1 MRACG
6 ETTEQVRRGG
16 LKGVTAVWRSIQD
29 TFALTDQG
37 MKDFMRGAGFCALAN
52 LMLMLPI
59 VVLYFTARGFIRY
72 LDDPSVGLPDMALF
86 AVAIVAALVV
96 MFVTQMWEYRATY
109 TAVYQESARKRI
121 AIAER
126 LRLLPLSFFGK
137 RDLADL
143 TSVIMKDCSDQERLF
158 SHTMP
163 QIFGMGA
170 STLVFAAMMFAFDWR
185 LAASAL
191 WPIPVA
197 LTALLLTARIQKSH
211 TAKKNAASLSF
222 ADGLQEYLECHRE
235 IRSLNKVGVFQGELD
250 CRIDRFEREKID
262 AELAMGVAV
271 CSAQGFLRLGIASVI
286 VVGTMLL
293 VTGQVDF
300 LVFFVYLLAV
310 TRVYDPINVVLQA
323 VAELMDMSLSL
334 ERMRAIENEPVQTGS
349 TSFEPQGYDVV
360 FEDVGFAYAD
370 GEDVLGSVSFKAREG
385 QVTALVGASGSGK
398 STAVKLASRFWDVSS
413 GTVFVGGVDVSTVDP
428 ETLLSAFSE
437 VFQDVVLFD
446 DTVRENIRLGRKDA
460 TNEEVLA
467 AARAARCDEFVERLP
482 NGYDTMIGEN
492 GSRLSGGE
500 RQRISIARALLKDA
514 PIVLLDE
521 ATASLDVE
529 NETYVQAALS
539 ELLQGKTVLV
549 IAHRMRTV
557 DNADKI
563 VVLEG
568 GCVVEQGSPAELREK
583 PDGRYRR
590 MLELQRESEVWAL

>member
-1 MRACG
+1 MA
-6 ETTEQVRRGG
+6 
-16 LKGVTAVWRSIQD
+16 AVWRRIQD
-29 TFALTDQG
+29 AFALTDQG

-59 VVLYFTARGFIRY
+59 VVLYFVASDFVRY
-72 LDDPSVGLPDMALF
+72 LGEPAVGLPGMAPY
-86 AVAIVAALVV
+86 VVGIVAALAV

-109 TAVYQESARKRI
+109 TVVYKESARKRI

-197 LTALLLTARIQKSH
+197 LVALLLTARVQKSH

-222 ADGLQEYLECHRE
+222 VDGLQEYLECHRE
-235 IRSLNKVGVFQGELD
+235 IRSLNKVGAFQSDLGR
-250 CRIDRFEREKID
+250 RIDRFEREKIG

-293 VTGQVDF
+293 VTGRVDF

-310 TRVYDPINVVLQA
+310 TRVYDPINVILQA

-334 ERMRAIENEPVQTGS
+334 KRMRAIENEPIQTGS
-349 TSFEPQGYDVV
+349 TSFEPQGYDVA
-360 FEDVGFAYAD
+360 FDDVGFAYAD
-370 GEDVLGSVSFKAREG
+370 GEDVLDGVSFTAREG

-413 GTVFVGGVDVSTVDP
+413 GAVFVGGVDVSTVDP
-428 ETLLSAFSE
+428 ETLLSSFSE

-446 DTVRENIRLGRKDA
+446 DTVRENIRLGKKNA
-460 TNEEVLA
+460 TDEEVLA
-467 AARAARCDEFVERLP
+467 AAKAARCDEFVERLP
-482 NGYDTMIGEN
+482 NGYDTLIGEN
-492 GSRLSGGE
+492 GGRLSGGE
-500 RQRISIARALLKDA
+500 RQRISIARALLKNA

-529 NETYVQAALS
+529 NETQVQAALS

-568 GCVVEQGSPAELREK
+568 GRVVEQGSPAELREK
-583 PDGRYRR
+583 PEGRYRR
-590 MLELQRESEVWAL
+590 MLELQRESAAWAL

>member
-1 MRACG
+1 MA
-6 ETTEQVRRGG
+6 
-16 LKGVTAVWRSIQD
+16 AVWRRIQD
-29 TFALTDQG
+29 AFALTDQG

-59 VVLYFTARGFIRY
+59 VVLYFVASDFVRY
-72 LDDPSVGLPDMALF
+72 LGEPAVGLPGMASY
-86 AVAIVAALVV
+86 VVGIVAALAV

-109 TAVYQESARKRI
+109 TVVYKESARKRI

-197 LTALLLTARIQKSH
+197 LVALLLTARVQKSH
-211 TAKKNAASLSF
+211 TAKRNAASLSF
-222 ADGLQEYLECHRE
+222 VDGLQEYLECHRE
-235 IRSLNKVGVFQGELD
+235 IRSLNKVGAFQSDLGR
-250 CRIDRFEREKID
+250 RIDRFEREKIG

-293 VTGQVDF
+293 VAGRVDF

-310 TRVYDPINVVLQA
+310 TRVYDPINVILQA
-323 VAELMDMSLSL
+323 IAELMDMSLSL
-334 ERMRAIENEPVQTGS
+334 GRMRAIENEPIQTGH
-349 TSFEPQGYDVV
+349 TSFEPQGYDVA
-360 FEDVGFAYAD
+360 FDDVGFAYAD
-370 GEDVLGSVSFKAREG
+370 GEDVLDGVSFTAREG

-413 GTVFVGGVDVSTVDP
+413 GAVFVGGVDVSTVDP
-428 ETLLSAFSE
+428 ETLLSSFSE

-446 DTVRENIRLGRKDA
+446 DTVRENIRLGKKNA
-460 TNEEVLA
+460 TDEEVLA
-467 AARAARCDEFVERLP
+467 AAKAARCDEFVERLP

-529 NETYVQAALS
+529 NETQVQAALS

-557 DNADKI
+557 DNANKI

-568 GCVVEQGSPAELREK
+568 GRVVEQGSPAELREK
-583 PDGRYRR
+583 PEGRYRR
-590 MLELQRESEVWAL
+590 MLELQRESAAWAL

>member
-1 MRACG
+1 MW
-6 ETTEQVRRGG
+6 RR
-16 LKGVTAVWRSIQD
+16 IQD
-29 TFALTDQG
+29 AFALTDQG

-59 VVLYFTARGFIRY
+59 VVLYFVASDFIGC
-72 LDDPSVGLPDMALF
+72 LGDPAVCLPSMAPYVVG
-86 AVAIVAALVV
+86 IVAALAV

-109 TAVYQESARKRI
+109 TVVYQESARKRI

-170 STLVFAAMMFAFDWR
+170 STLVFAVMMFAFDWR

-197 LTALLLTARIQKSH
+197 LVALLLTARVQKSH

-222 ADGLQEYLECHRE
+222 VDGLQEYLECHRE
-235 IRSLNKVGVFQGELD
+235 IRSLNKVGAFQSDLGR
-250 CRIDRFEREKID
+250 RIDRFEREKIG

-293 VTGQVDF
+293 VAGRVDF

-310 TRVYDPINVVLQA
+310 TRVYDPINVILQA
-323 VAELMDMSLSL
+323 IAELMDMSLSL
-334 ERMRAIENEPVQTGS
+334 GRMRAIENEPIQTGS
-349 TSFEPQGYDVV
+349 TSFEPQGYDVA
-360 FEDVGFAYAD
+360 FDDVGFAYAD
-370 GEDVLGSVSFKAREG
+370 GEDVLDGVSFTAREG

-413 GTVFVGGVDVSTVDP
+413 GAVFVGGVDVSTVDP
-428 ETLLSAFSE
+428 ETLLSSFSE

-446 DTVRENIRLGRKDA
+446 DTVRENIRLGKKNA
-460 TNEEVLA
+460 TDEEVLA
-467 AARAARCDEFVERLP
+467 AAKAARCDEFVERLP
-482 NGYDTMIGEN
+482 NGYDTLIGEN
-492 GSRLSGGE
+492 GGRLSGGE
-500 RQRISIARALLKDA
+500 RQRISIARALLKNA

-529 NETYVQAALS
+529 NETQVQAALS

-568 GCVVEQGSPAELREK
+568 GRVVEQGSPAELREK
-583 PDGRYRR
+583 PEGRYRR
-590 MLELQRESEVWAL
+590 MLELQRESAAWVI

>member
-1 MRACG
+1 MW
-6 ETTEQVRRGG
+6 RR
-16 LKGVTAVWRSIQD
+16 IQD
-29 TFALTDQG
+29 AFALTDQG

-59 VVLYFTARGFIRY
+59 VVLYFTASDFIRY
-72 LDDPSVGLPDMALF
+72 LGDPAVGLPSMALY
-86 AVAIVAALVV
+86 AVDIVAALAV
-96 MFVTQMWEYRATY
+96 MFVTQMWEYRGTY
-109 TAVYQESARKRI
+109 TVVYQESARKRI

-137 RDLADL
+137 RDLSDL

-170 STLVFAAMMFAFDWR
+170 STLVFAVMMFAFDWR

-197 LTALLLTARIQKSH
+197 LVALLLTARVQKSH

-222 ADGLQEYLECHRE
+222 VDGLQEYLECHRE
-235 IRSLNKVGVFQGELD
+235 IRSLNKVSAFQGELD
-250 CRIDRFEREKID
+250 RCIDCFEREKID

-293 VTGQVDF
+293 VAGQIDF

-310 TRVYDPINVVLQA
+310 TRVYDPINVILQA
-323 VAELMDMSLSL
+323 IAELMDMSLSL
-334 ERMRAIENEPVQTGS
+334 ERMRAIENEPIQTGR

-360 FEDVGFAYAD
+360 FDDVGFSYAD
-370 GEDVLGSVSFKAREG
+370 GEDVLDSVSFKAREG

-413 GTVFVGGVDVSTVDP
+413 GAVFVGGVDVSTVDP
-428 ETLLSAFSE
+428 ETLLSSFSE

-446 DTVRENIRLGRKDA
+446 DTVRENIRLGKKDA
-460 TNEEVLA
+460 TDEEVLA
-467 AARAARCDEFVERLP
+467 AAKAARCDEFVERLP

-529 NETYVQAALS
+529 NETQVQAALS
-539 ELLQGKTVLV
+539 ELLQDKTVLV

-563 VVLEG
+563 VVLEDG
-568 GCVVEQGSPAELREK
+568 RVAEQGSPAELRER
-583 PDGRYRR
+583 PEGEYRR
-590 MLELQRESEVWAL
+590 MLELQRESGAWTL

>member
-1 MRACG
+1 
-6 ETTEQVRRGG
+6 
-16 LKGVTAVWRSIQD
+16 
-29 TFALTDQG
+29 

-59 VVLYFTARGFIRY
+59 VVLYFVASDFVRY
-72 LDDPSVGLPDMALF
+72 LGEPAVGLPGMALY
-86 AVAIVAALVV
+86 AVGIVAALAV

-109 TAVYQESARKRI
+109 TVVYQESARKRI

-163 QIFGMGA
+163 QLFGMGA
-170 STLVFAAMMFAFDWR
+170 STLVFAVMMFAFDWR

-197 LTALLLTARIQKSH
+197 LVALLLTARVQKSH

-222 ADGLQEYLECHRE
+222 VDGLQEYLECHRE
-235 IRSLNKVGVFQGELD
+235 IRSLNKVSAFQGELD
-250 CRIDRFEREKID
+250 HCIDRFEREKIG

-293 VTGQVDF
+293 VAGRVDF

-310 TRVYDPINVVLQA
+310 TRVYDPINVILQA
-323 VAELMDMSLSL
+323 IAELMDMSLSL
-334 ERMRAIENEPVQTGS
+334 GRMRAIENEPIQTGH
-349 TSFEPQGYDVV
+349 TSFEPQGYDVA
-360 FEDVGFAYAD
+360 FDDVGFAYAD
-370 GEDVLGSVSFKAREG
+370 GEDVLDGVSFTAREG

-398 STAVKLASRFWDVSS
+398 STAVKLASRFWDASS
-413 GTVFVGGVDVSTVDP
+413 GAVFVGGVDVSTVDP
-428 ETLLSAFSE
+428 ETLLSSFSE

-446 DTVRENIRLGRKDA
+446 DTVRENIRLGKKNA
-460 TNEEVLA
+460 TDEEVLA
-467 AARAARCDEFVERLP
+467 AAKAARCDEFVERLP
-482 NGYDTMIGEN
+482 NGYDTLIGEN
-492 GSRLSGGE
+492 GGRLSGGE
-500 RQRISIARALLKDA
+500 RQRISIARALLKNA

-529 NETYVQAALS
+529 NETQVQAALS

-568 GCVVEQGSPAELREK
+568 GRVVEQGSPAELREK
-583 PDGRYRR
+583 PEGRYRR
-590 MLELQRESEVWAL
+590 MLELQRESAAWAL

>member
-1 MRACG
+1 MA
-6 ETTEQVRRGG
+6 
-16 LKGVTAVWRSIQD
+16 AVWRRIQD
-29 TFALTDQG
+29 AFALTDQG

-59 VVLYFTARGFIRY
+59 VVLYFVASDFVRY
-72 LDDPSVGLPDMALF
+72 LGESAVGLPGMAPY
-86 AVAIVAALVV
+86 VVGIVAALAV
-96 MFVTQMWEYRATY
+96 MSVTQMWEYRATY
-109 TAVYQESARKRI
+109 TVVYKESARKRI

-137 RDLADL
+137 PDLADL

-197 LTALLLTARIQKSH
+197 LAALLLTARVQKSH

-222 ADGLQEYLECHRE
+222 VDGLQEYLECHRE
-235 IRSLNKVGVFQGELD
+235 IRSLNKVGAFQSDLGR
-250 CRIDRFEREKID
+250 RIDRFEREKID

-293 VTGQVDF
+293 VAGRVDF

-310 TRVYDPINVVLQA
+310 TRVYDPINVILQA
-323 VAELMDMSLSL
+323 IAELMDMSLSL
-334 ERMRAIENEPVQTGS
+334 GRMRAIENEPIQTGS
-349 TSFEPQGYDVV
+349 TSFEPQGYDVA
-360 FEDVGFAYAD
+360 FDDVGFAYAD
-370 GEDVLGSVSFKAREG
+370 GEDVLDGVSFKAREG

-413 GTVFVGGVDVSTVDP
+413 GAVFMGGIDVSTVDP
-428 ETLLSAFSE
+428 ETLLSSFSE

-446 DTVRENIRLGRKDA
+446 DTVRENIRLGKKNA
-460 TNEEVLA
+460 TDEEVLA
-467 AARAARCDEFVERLP
+467 AAKAARCDEFVERLP
-482 NGYDTMIGEN
+482 NGYDTLIGEN
-492 GSRLSGGE
+492 GGRLSGGE
-500 RQRISIARALLKDA
+500 RQRISIARALLKNA

-529 NETYVQAALS
+529 NETQVQAALS

-568 GCVVEQGSPAELREK
+568 GRVVEQGSPAELREK
-583 PDGRYRR
+583 PEGRYRR
-590 MLELQRESEVWAL
+590 MLELQRESAAWAL

>member
-1 MRACG
+1 
-6 ETTEQVRRGG
+6 
-16 LKGVTAVWRSIQD
+16 
-29 TFALTDQG
+29 

-52 LMLMLPI
+52 VMLMLPI
-59 VVLYFTARGFIRY
+59 VVLYFVASDFIRY
-72 LDDPSVGLPDMALF
+72 LGEPAVGLPGMALY
-86 AVAIVAALVV
+86 AVGIVAALAV

-109 TAVYQESARKRI
+109 TVVYQESARKRI

-163 QIFGMGA
+163 QLFGMGA
-170 STLVFAAMMFAFDWR
+170 STLVFAVMMFAFDWR

-197 LTALLLTARIQKSH
+197 LAALLLTARVQKSH

-222 ADGLQEYLECHRE
+222 VDGLQEYLECHRE
-235 IRSLNKVGVFQGELD
+235 IRSLNKVSAFQGELD
-250 CRIDRFEREKID
+250 HCIDRFEREKIG

-293 VTGQVDF
+293 VAGRVDF

-310 TRVYDPINVVLQA
+310 TRVYDPINVILQA
-323 VAELMDMSLSL
+323 IAELMDMSLSL
-334 ERMRAIENEPVQTGS
+334 GRMRAIENEPIQTGH

-360 FEDVGFAYAD
+360 FDDVGFAYAD
-370 GEDVLGSVSFKAREG
+370 DEDVLDGVSFTAREG

-398 STAVKLASRFWDVSS
+398 STAVKLVSRFWDVSS
-413 GTVFVGGVDVSTVDP
+413 GAVFVGGVDVSTVDP
-428 ETLLSAFSE
+428 ETLLSSFSE

-446 DTVRENIRLGRKDA
+446 DTVRENIRLGKKNA
-460 TNEEVLA
+460 TDEEVLA
-467 AARAARCDEFVERLP
+467 AAKAARCDEFVERLP
-482 NGYDTMIGEN
+482 NGYDTLIGEN
-492 GSRLSGGE
+492 GGRLSGGE
-500 RQRISIARALLKDA
+500 RQRISIARALLKNA

-529 NETYVQAALS
+529 NETQVQAALS

-568 GCVVEQGSPAELREK
+568 GRVVEQGSPAELREK
-583 PDGRYRR
+583 PEGRYRR
-590 MLELQRESEVWAL
+590 MLELQRESAAWAL

>member
-1 MRACG
+1 
-6 ETTEQVRRGG
+6 
-16 LKGVTAVWRSIQD
+16 
-29 TFALTDQG
+29 
-37 MKDFMRGAGFCALAN
+37 MKDFMHGAGFCALAN

-59 VVLYFTARGFIRY
+59 VVLYFVASDFVRY
-72 LDDPSVGLPDMALF
+72 LGEPAVGLPGMAPY
-86 AVAIVAALVV
+86 VVGIVAALAV
-96 MFVTQMWEYRATY
+96 MLVTQMWEYRATY
-109 TAVYQESARKRI
+109 TVVYQESARKRI

-170 STLVFAAMMFAFDWR
+170 STLVFAVMMFAFDWR
-185 LAASAL
+185 LAASAF

-197 LTALLLTARIQKSH
+197 LVALLLTARVQKSH

-222 ADGLQEYLECHRE
+222 VDGLQEYLECHRE
-235 IRSLNKVGVFQGELD
+235 IRSLNKVGAFQSDLGR
-250 CRIDRFEREKID
+250 RIDRFEREKIG

-293 VTGQVDF
+293 VTGRVDF

-310 TRVYDPINVVLQA
+310 TRVYDPINVILQA

-334 ERMRAIENEPVQTGS
+334 KRMRAIENEPIQTGS
-349 TSFEPQGYDVV
+349 TSFEPQGYDVA
-360 FEDVGFAYAD
+360 FDDVGFAYAD
-370 GEDVLGSVSFKAREG
+370 GEDVLDGVSFTAREG

-413 GTVFVGGVDVSTVDP
+413 GAVFVGGIDVSTVDP
-428 ETLLSAFSE
+428 ETLLSSFSE

-446 DTVRENIRLGRKDA
+446 GTVRENIRLGKKNA
-460 TNEEVLA
+460 TDEEVLA
-467 AARAARCDEFVERLP
+467 AAKVARCDEFVERLP
-482 NGYDTMIGEN
+482 NGYDTLIGEN
-492 GSRLSGGE
+492 GGRLSGGE

-529 NETYVQAALS
+529 NETQVQAALS

-568 GCVVEQGSPAELREK
+568 GRVVEQGSPAELREK
-583 PDGRYRR
+583 PEGRYRR
-590 MLELQRESEVWAL
+590 MLELQRESAAWAL

>member
-1 MRACG
+1 MW
-6 ETTEQVRRGG
+6 RR
-16 LKGVTAVWRSIQD
+16 IQD
-29 TFALTDQG
+29 AFALTDQG
-37 MKDFMRGAGFCALAN
+37 MKDFMRGAWFCALAN

-59 VVLYFTARGFIRY
+59 VVLYFAASDFIRY
-72 LDDPSVGLPDMALF
+72 LDDPSVGLPGMALY
-86 AVAIVAALVV
+86 AAGIVATLVV
-96 MFVTQMWEYRATY
+96 MLVTQMWEYRATY
-109 TAVYQESARKRI
+109 SAVYQESARKRI

-170 STLVFAAMMFAFDWR
+170 STLVFAVMMFAFDWR

-197 LTALLLTARIQKSH
+197 LVALLLTAHIQKSH

-222 ADGLQEYLECHRE
+222 ADALQEYLECHRE
-235 IRSLNKVGVFQGELD
+235 IRSLNKVGAFQDELD
-250 CRIDRFEREKID
+250 CRIDRFEREKIG

-286 VVGTMLL
+286 VVGTVLL
-293 VTGQVDF
+293 VAGQVDF

-310 TRVYDPINVVLQA
+310 TRVYDPINVILQA
-323 VAELMDMSLSL
+323 IAELMDMSLSL
-334 ERMRAIENEPVQTGS
+334 ERMRAIENEPIQTGS

-413 GTVFVGGVDVSTVDP
+413 GAIFVGGVDVSTVDP

-446 DTVRENIRLGRKDA
+446 DTVRENIRLGKKDA

-590 MLELQRESEVWAL
+590 MLDLQRESEAWVL

>member
-1 MRACG
+1 M
-6 ETTEQVRRGG
+6 
-16 LKGVTAVWRSIQD
+16 TAVWRRIQD
-29 TFALTDQG
+29 AFALTDQG
-37 MKDFMRGAGFCALAN
+37 MKDFMHGAGFCALAN

-59 VVLYFTARGFIRY
+59 VVLCFAASDFIRY
-72 LDDPSVGLPDMALF
+72 LDDPAVGLPDMALY
-86 AVAIVAALVV
+86 AVGIVVALVV

-109 TAVYQESARKRI
+109 TVVYQESARKRI

-197 LTALLLTARIQKSH
+197 LAALLLTTRIQKSH

-446 DTVRENIRLGRKDA
+446 DTVRENIRLGKKDA

-467 AARAARCDEFVERLP
+467 AARAARCDEFVDRLP

-529 NETYVQAALS
+529 NETHVQAALS

-568 GCVVEQGSPAELREK
+568 GCVVEQGSSAELRGK

-590 MLELQRESEVWAL
+590 MLELQRESEAWVL

>member
-1 MRACG
+1 
-6 ETTEQVRRGG
+6 
-16 LKGVTAVWRSIQD
+16 
-29 TFALTDQG
+29 

-59 VVLYFTARGFIRY
+59 VVLYFVASDFIRY
-72 LDDPSVGLPDMALF
+72 LGEPAVGLPGMALYT
-86 AVAIVAALVV
+86 VGIVAALAV
-96 MFVTQMWEYRATY
+96 MFITQMWEYRATY
-109 TAVYQESARKRI
+109 TVVYQESARKRI

-163 QIFGMGA
+163 QLFGMGA
-170 STLVFAAMMFAFDWR
+170 STLVFAVMMFAFDWR

-197 LTALLLTARIQKSH
+197 LAALLLTARVQKSH

-222 ADGLQEYLECHRE
+222 VDGLQEYLECHRE
-235 IRSLNKVGVFQGELD
+235 IRSLNKVSAFQGELD
-250 CRIDRFEREKID
+250 HCIDRFEREKIG

-293 VTGQVDF
+293 VAGRVDF

-310 TRVYDPINVVLQA
+310 TRVYDPINVILQA
-323 VAELMDMSLSL
+323 IAELMDMSLSL
-334 ERMRAIENEPVQTGS
+334 GRMRAIENEPIQTGH
-349 TSFEPQGYDVV
+349 TSFEPQGYDVA
-360 FEDVGFAYAD
+360 FDDVGFAYAD
-370 GEDVLGSVSFKAREG
+370 GEDVLDGVSFTAREG

-413 GTVFVGGVDVSTVDP
+413 GAVFVGGVDVSTVDP
-428 ETLLSAFSE
+428 ETLLSSFSE

-446 DTVRENIRLGRKDA
+446 DTVRENIRLGKKNA
-460 TNEEVLA
+460 TDEEVLA
-467 AARAARCDEFVERLP
+467 AAKAARCDEFVERLP
-482 NGYDTMIGEN
+482 NGYDTLIGEN
-492 GSRLSGGE
+492 GGRLSGGE
-500 RQRISIARALLKDA
+500 RQRISIARALLKNA

-529 NETYVQAALS
+529 NETQVQAALS

-568 GCVVEQGSPAELREK
+568 GRVVEQGSPAELREK
-583 PDGRYRR
+583 PEGRYRR
-590 MLELQRESEVWAL
+590 MLELQRESAAWAL

>member
-1 MRACG
+1 M
-6 ETTEQVRRGG
+6 
-16 LKGVTAVWRSIQD
+16 TAVWRRIQD
-29 TFALTDQG
+29 AFALTDQG

-59 VVLYFTARGFIRY
+59 VVLYFAASDFIRY
-72 LDDPSVGLPDMALF
+72 LDDPAVGLPDMALY
-86 AVAIVAALVV
+86 AVGIVVALVV

-109 TAVYQESARKRI
+109 TVVYQESARKRI

-197 LTALLLTARIQKSH
+197 LAVLLLTARIQKSH

-349 TSFEPQGYDVV
+349 TSFESQGHDVV

-413 GTVFVGGVDVSTVDP
+413 GAIFVGGVDVSTVDP

-446 DTVRENIRLGRKDA
+446 DTVRENIRLGKKDA

-500 RQRISIARALLKDA
+500 RQRISIARALLEDA

-529 NETYVQAALS
+529 NETHVQAALS

-590 MLELQRESEVWAL
+590 MLELQRESEAWVL

>member
-1 MRACG
+1 
-6 ETTEQVRRGG
+6 
-16 LKGVTAVWRSIQD
+16 
-29 TFALTDQG
+29 

-59 VVLYFTARGFIRY
+59 VVLYFVASDFVRY
-72 LDDPSVGLPDMALF
+72 LGEPAVGLPGMALY
-86 AVAIVAALVV
+86 AVGIVAALAV

-109 TAVYQESARKRI
+109 TVVYQESARKRI

-163 QIFGMGA
+163 QLFGMGA
-170 STLVFAAMMFAFDWR
+170 STLVFAVMMFAFDWR

-197 LTALLLTARIQKSH
+197 LVALLLTARVQKSH

-222 ADGLQEYLECHRE
+222 VDGLQEYLECHRE
-235 IRSLNKVGVFQGELD
+235 IRSLNKVSAFQGELD
-250 CRIDRFEREKID
+250 HCIDRFEREKIG

-271 CSAQGFLRLGIASVI
+271 CSAQGFVRLGSASVI

-293 VTGQVDF
+293 VAGRVDF

-310 TRVYDPINVVLQA
+310 TRVYDPINVILQA
-323 VAELMDMSLSL
+323 IAELMDMSLSL
-334 ERMRAIENEPVQTGS
+334 KRMRAIENEPIQTGH
-349 TSFEPQGYDVV
+349 TSFEPQGYDVA
-360 FEDVGFAYAD
+360 FDDVGFAYAD
-370 GEDVLGSVSFKAREG
+370 GEDVLDGVSFTAREG

-413 GTVFVGGVDVSTVDP
+413 GAVFVGGVDVSTVNP
-428 ETLLSAFSE
+428 ETLLSSFSE

-446 DTVRENIRLGRKDA
+446 DTVRENIRLGKKNA
-460 TNEEVLA
+460 TDEEVLA
-467 AARAARCDEFVERLP
+467 AAKAARCDEFVERLP
-482 NGYDTMIGEN
+482 NGYDTLIGEN
-492 GSRLSGGE
+492 GGRLSGGE
-500 RQRISIARALLKDA
+500 RQRISIARALLKNA

-529 NETYVQAALS
+529 NETQVQAALS

-568 GCVVEQGSPAELREK
+568 GRVVEQGSPAELREK
-583 PDGRYRR
+583 PEGRYRR
-590 MLELQRESEVWAL
+590 MLELQRESAAWAL

>member
-1 MRACG
+1 
-6 ETTEQVRRGG
+6 
-16 LKGVTAVWRSIQD
+16 
-29 TFALTDQG
+29 

-59 VVLYFTARGFIRY
+59 VVLYFVASDFIGC
-72 LDDPSVGLPDMALF
+72 LGDPAVCLPSMAPYVVG
-86 AVAIVAALVV
+86 IVAALAV

-109 TAVYQESARKRI
+109 TVVYQESARKRI

-170 STLVFAAMMFAFDWR
+170 STLVFAVMMFAFDWR

-197 LTALLLTARIQKSH
+197 LVALLLTARVQKSH

-222 ADGLQEYLECHRE
+222 VDGLQEYLECHRE
-235 IRSLNKVGVFQGELD
+235 IRSLNKVGAFQSDLGR
-250 CRIDRFEREKID
+250 RIDRFEREKIG

-293 VTGQVDF
+293 VAGRVDF

-310 TRVYDPINVVLQA
+310 TRVYDPINVILQA
-323 VAELMDMSLSL
+323 IAELMDMSLSL
-334 ERMRAIENEPVQTGS
+334 GRMRAIENEPIQTGS
-349 TSFEPQGYDVV
+349 TSFEPQGYDVA
-360 FEDVGFAYAD
+360 FDDVGFAYAD
-370 GEDVLGSVSFKAREG
+370 GEDVLDGVSFTAWEG

-413 GTVFVGGVDVSTVDP
+413 GAVFVGGVDVSTVDP
-428 ETLLSAFSE
+428 ETLLSSFSE

-446 DTVRENIRLGRKDA
+446 DTVRENIRLGKKNA
-460 TNEEVLA
+460 TDEEVLA
-467 AARAARCDEFVERLP
+467 AARAARCDEFVERLS

-529 NETYVQAALS
+529 NETQVQAALS

-568 GCVVEQGSPAELREK
+568 GRVVEQGSPAELREK
-583 PDGRYRR
+583 PEGRYRR
-590 MLELQRESEVWAL
+590 MLELQRESAAWAL

>member
-1 MRACG
+1 
-6 ETTEQVRRGG
+6 
-16 LKGVTAVWRSIQD
+16 
-29 TFALTDQG
+29 

-59 VVLYFTARGFIRY
+59 VVLYFVASDFVRY
-72 LDDPSVGLPDMALF
+72 LGEPAVGLPGMALY
-86 AVAIVAALVV
+86 AVGIVAALAV

-109 TAVYQESARKRI
+109 TVVYQESARKRI

-163 QIFGMGA
+163 QLFGMGA
-170 STLVFAAMMFAFDWR
+170 STLVFAVMMFAFDWR

-197 LTALLLTARIQKSH
+197 LVALLLTARVQKSH

-222 ADGLQEYLECHRE
+222 VDGLQEYLECHRE
-235 IRSLNKVGVFQGELD
+235 IRSLNKVSAFQGELD
-250 CRIDRFEREKID
+250 HCIDRFEREKIG

-293 VTGQVDF
+293 VAGRVDF

-310 TRVYDPINVVLQA
+310 TRVYDPINVILQA
-323 VAELMDMSLSL
+323 IAELMDMSLSL
-334 ERMRAIENEPVQTGS
+334 GRMRAIENEPIQTGH
-349 TSFEPQGYDVV
+349 TSFEPQGYDVA
-360 FEDVGFAYAD
+360 FDDVGFAYAD
-370 GEDVLGSVSFKAREG
+370 GEDVLDGVSFKAREG

-413 GTVFVGGVDVSTVDP
+413 GAVFVGGVDVSTVDP
-428 ETLLSAFSE
+428 ETLLSSFSE

-446 DTVRENIRLGRKDA
+446 DTVRENIRLGKKNA
-460 TNEEVLA
+460 TDEEVLA
-467 AARAARCDEFVERLP
+467 AAKAARCDEFVERLP
-482 NGYDTMIGEN
+482 NGYDTLIGEN
-492 GSRLSGGE
+492 GGRLSGGE
-500 RQRISIARALLKDA
+500 RQRISIARALLKNA

-529 NETYVQAALS
+529 NETQVQAALS

-568 GCVVEQGSPAELREK
+568 GRVVEQGSPAELREK
-583 PDGRYRR
+583 SDGRYRR
-590 MLELQRESEVWAL
+590 MLELQRESAAWAL

>member
-1 MRACG
+1 
-6 ETTEQVRRGG
+6 
-16 LKGVTAVWRSIQD
+16 
-29 TFALTDQG
+29 

-59 VVLYFTARGFIRY
+59 VVLYFVASDFVRY
-72 LDDPSVGLPDMALF
+72 LGESAVGLPGMALY
-86 AVAIVAALVV
+86 AVGIVAALAV

-109 TAVYQESARKRI
+109 TVVYQESARKRI

-170 STLVFAAMMFAFDWR
+170 STLVFAVMMFAFDWR

-197 LTALLLTARIQKSH
+197 LVALLLTARVQKSH

-222 ADGLQEYLECHRE
+222 VDGLQEYLECHRE
-235 IRSLNKVGVFQGELD
+235 IRSLNKVGAFQSDLGR
-250 CRIDRFEREKID
+250 RIDRFEREKIG

-293 VTGQVDF
+293 VAGRVDF

-310 TRVYDPINVVLQA
+310 TRVYDPINVILQA
-323 VAELMDMSLSL
+323 IAELMDMSLSL
-334 ERMRAIENEPVQTGS
+334 KRMRAIENEPIQTGS
-349 TSFEPQGYDVV
+349 TSFEPQGYDVA
-360 FEDVGFAYAD
+360 FDDVGFAYAD
-370 GEDVLGSVSFKAREG
+370 GEDVLDGVSFTAREG

-413 GTVFVGGVDVSTVDP
+413 GAVFVGGVDVSTVDP
-428 ETLLSAFSE
+428 ETLLSSFSE

-446 DTVRENIRLGRKDA
+446 DTVRENIRLGKKNA
-460 TNEEVLA
+460 TDEEVLA
-467 AARAARCDEFVERLP
+467 AAKAARCDEFVERLP
-482 NGYDTMIGEN
+482 NGYDTLIGEN
-492 GSRLSGGE
+492 GGRLSGGE
-500 RQRISIARALLKDA
+500 RQRISIARALLKNA

-529 NETYVQAALS
+529 NETQVQAALS

-568 GCVVEQGSPAELREK
+568 GRVVEQGSPAELREK
-583 PDGRYRR
+583 PEGKYRR
-590 MLELQRESEVWAL
+590 MLELQRESAAWVL

>member
-1 MRACG
+1 
-6 ETTEQVRRGG
+6 
-16 LKGVTAVWRSIQD
+16 
-29 TFALTDQG
+29 
-37 MKDFMRGAGFCALAN
+37 MRGAGFCALAN

-59 VVLYFTARGFIRY
+59 VVLYFVASDFIRY
-72 LDDPSVGLPDMALF
+72 LGEPAVGLPGMALY
-86 AVAIVAALVV
+86 AVGIVAALAV

-109 TAVYQESARKRI
+109 TVVYQESARKRI

-163 QIFGMGA
+163 QLFGMGA
-170 STLVFAAMMFAFDWR
+170 STLVFAVMMFAFDWR

-197 LTALLLTARIQKSH
+197 LVALLLTARVQKSH

-222 ADGLQEYLECHRE
+222 VDRLQEYLECHRE
-235 IRSLNKVGVFQGELD
+235 IRSLNKVSAFQGELD
-250 CRIDRFEREKID
+250 HCIDRFEREKIG

-293 VTGQVDF
+293 VAGRVDF

-310 TRVYDPINVVLQA
+310 TRVYDPINVILQ
-323 VAELMDMSLSL
+323 VIAELMDMSLSL
-334 ERMRAIENEPVQTGS
+334 GRMRAIENEPIQTGH
-349 TSFEPQGYDVV
+349 TSFEPQGYDVA
-360 FEDVGFAYAD
+360 FDDVGFAYAD
-370 GEDVLGSVSFKAREG
+370 GEDVLDGVSFTAREG

-413 GTVFVGGVDVSTVDP
+413 GAVFVGGVDVSTVDP
-428 ETLLSAFSE
+428 ETLLSSFSE

-446 DTVRENIRLGRKDA
+446 DTVRENIRLGKKNA
-460 TNEEVLA
+460 TDEEVLA
-467 AARAARCDEFVERLP
+467 AAKAARCDEFVERLP
-482 NGYDTMIGEN
+482 NGYDTLIGEN
-492 GSRLSGGE
+492 GGRLSGGE
-500 RQRISIARALLKDA
+500 RQRISIARALLKNA

-529 NETYVQAALS
+529 NETQVQAALS

-568 GCVVEQGSPAELREK
+568 GRVVEQGSPAELREK
-583 PDGRYRR
+583 PEGRYRR
-590 MLELQRESEVWAL
+590 MLELQRESAAWAL

>member
-1 MRACG
+1 MA
-6 ETTEQVRRGG
+6 
-16 LKGVTAVWRSIQD
+16 AVWRRIQD
-29 TFALTDQG
+29 AFALTDQG

-59 VVLYFTARGFIRY
+59 VVLYFVASDFVRY
-72 LDDPSVGLPDMALF
+72 LGEPAVGLPGMAPY
-86 AVAIVAALVV
+86 VVGIVAALAV

-109 TAVYQESARKRI
+109 TVVYKESARKRI

-197 LTALLLTARIQKSH
+197 LVALLLTARVQKSH

-222 ADGLQEYLECHRE
+222 VDGLQEYLECQRE
-235 IRSLNKVGVFQGELD
+235 IRSLNKVGAFQSDLGR
-250 CRIDRFEREKID
+250 RIDRFEREKIG

-293 VTGQVDF
+293 VTGRVDF

-310 TRVYDPINVVLQA
+310 TRVYDPINVILQA

-334 ERMRAIENEPVQTGS
+334 KRMRAIENEPIQTGS
-349 TSFEPQGYDVV
+349 TSFEPQGYDVA
-360 FEDVGFAYAD
+360 FDDVGFAYAD
-370 GEDVLGSVSFKAREG
+370 GEDVLDGVSFTAREG

-413 GTVFVGGVDVSTVDP
+413 GAVFVGGVDVSTVDP
-428 ETLLSAFSE
+428 ETLLSSFSE

-446 DTVRENIRLGRKDA
+446 DTVRENIRLGKKNA
-460 TNEEVLA
+460 TDEEVLA
-467 AARAARCDEFVERLP
+467 AAKMARCDEFVERLP
-482 NGYDTMIGEN
+482 NGYDTLIGEN
-492 GSRLSGGE
+492 GGRLSSGE
-500 RQRISIARALLKDA
+500 RQRISIARALLKNA

-529 NETYVQAALS
+529 NETQVQAALS

-568 GCVVEQGSPAELREK
+568 GRVVEQGSPAELREK
-583 PDGRYRR
+583 PEGRYRR
-590 MLELQRESEVWAL
+590 MLELQRESAAWAL

>member
-1 MRACG
+1 MR
-6 ETTEQVRRGG
+6 RR
-16 LKGVTAVWRSIQD
+16 LQD
-29 TFALTDQG
+29 IFALTDQG

-59 VVLYFTARGFIRY
+59 VVLYFVASDFVRY
-72 LDDPSVGLPDMALF
+72 LGEPAVGLPGMALY
-86 AVAIVAALVV
+86 AVGIVAALAV

-109 TAVYQESARKRI
+109 TVVYQESARKRI

-163 QIFGMGA
+163 QLFGMGA
-170 STLVFAAMMFAFDWR
+170 STLVFAVMMFAFDWR

-197 LTALLLTARIQKSH
+197 LAALLLTARVQKSH

-222 ADGLQEYLECHRE
+222 VDGLQEYLECHRE
-235 IRSLNKVGVFQGELD
+235 IRSLNKVSAFQGELD
-250 CRIDRFEREKID
+250 HCIDRFEREKIG

-293 VTGQVDF
+293 VAGRVDF

-310 TRVYDPINVVLQA
+310 TRVYDPINVILQA
-323 VAELMDMSLSL
+323 IAELMDMSLSL
-334 ERMRAIENEPVQTGS
+334 GRMRAIENEPIQTGH
-349 TSFEPQGYDVV
+349 TSFEPQGYDVA
-360 FEDVGFAYAD
+360 FDDVGFAYAD
-370 GEDVLGSVSFKAREG
+370 GEDVLDGVSFTAREG

-413 GTVFVGGVDVSTVDP
+413 GAVFVGGVDVSTVDP
-428 ETLLSAFSE
+428 ETLLSSFSE

-446 DTVRENIRLGRKDA
+446 DTVRENIRLGKKNA
-460 TNEEVLA
+460 TDEEVLA
-467 AARAARCDEFVERLP
+467 AAKAARCDEFVERLP
-482 NGYDTMIGEN
+482 NGYDTLIGEN
-492 GSRLSGGE
+492 GGRLSGGE
-500 RQRISIARALLKDA
+500 RQRISIARALLKNA

-529 NETYVQAALS
+529 NETQVQAALS

-568 GCVVEQGSPAELREK
+568 GRVVEQGSPAELREK
-583 PDGRYRR
+583 PEGRYRR
-590 MLELQRESEVWAL
+590 MLELQRESAAWAL

>member
-1 MRACG
+1 MA
-6 ETTEQVRRGG
+6 
-16 LKGVTAVWRSIQD
+16 AVWRRIQD
-29 TFALTDQG
+29 AFALTDQG

-59 VVLYFTARGFIRY
+59 VVLYFVASDFVRY
-72 LDDPSVGLPDMALF
+72 LGEPAVGLPGMAPY
-86 AVAIVAALVV
+86 VVGIVAALAV

-109 TAVYQESARKRI
+109 TVVYKESARKRI

-197 LTALLLTARIQKSH
+197 LVALLLTARVQKSH

-222 ADGLQEYLECHRE
+222 VDGLQEYLECHRE
-235 IRSLNKVGVFQGELD
+235 IRSLNKVGAFQSDLGR
-250 CRIDRFEREKID
+250 RIDRFEREKIG

-293 VTGQVDF
+293 VTGRVDF

-310 TRVYDPINVVLQA
+310 TRVYDPINVILQA

-334 ERMRAIENEPVQTGS
+334 GRMRAIENEPIQTGS
-349 TSFEPQGYDVV
+349 TSFEPQGYDVA
-360 FEDVGFAYAD
+360 FDDVGFAYAD
-370 GEDVLGSVSFKAREG
+370 GEDVLDGVSFTAREG

-413 GTVFVGGVDVSTVDP
+413 GAVFVGGVDVSTVDP
-428 ETLLSAFSE
+428 ETLLSSFSE

-446 DTVRENIRLGRKDA
+446 DTVRENIRLGKKNA
-460 TNEEVLA
+460 TDEEVLA
-467 AARAARCDEFVERLP
+467 AARAARCDEFVGRLP

-500 RQRISIARALLKDA
+500 RQRISIARALLKNA

-529 NETYVQAALS
+529 NETQVQAALS

-568 GCVVEQGSPAELREK
+568 GRVVEQGSPAELREK
-583 PDGRYRR
+583 PEGRYRR
-590 MLELQRESEVWAL
+590 MLELQRESAAWAL

>member
-1 MRACG
+1 M
-6 ETTEQVRRGG
+6 TTVRRR
-16 LKGVTAVWRSIQD
+16 LQD
-29 TFALTDQG
+29 IFTLTDQG
-37 MKDFMRGAGFCALAN
+37 VKDFMRGAGFCALAN

-59 VVLYFTARGFIRY
+59 VVLYFVASDFIRY
-72 LDDPSVGLPDMALF
+72 LGEPAVGLPGMALY
-86 AVAIVAALVV
+86 AVGIVAALAV

-109 TAVYQESARKRI
+109 TVVYQESARKRI

-163 QIFGMGA
+163 QLFGMGA
-170 STLVFAAMMFAFDWR
+170 STLVFAVMMFAFDWR
-185 LAASAL
+185 LAVSAL

-197 LTALLLTARIQKSH
+197 LMALLLTARVQKSH

-222 ADGLQEYLECHRE
+222 VDGLQEYLECHRE
-235 IRSLNKVGVFQGELD
+235 IRSLNKVSAFQGELD
-250 CRIDRFEREKID
+250 HCIDRFEREKIG

-293 VTGQVDF
+293 VAGRVDF

-310 TRVYDPINVVLQA
+310 TRVYDPINVILQA
-323 VAELMDMSLSL
+323 IAELMDMSLSL
-334 ERMRAIENEPVQTGS
+334 GRMRAIENEPIQTGH
-349 TSFEPQGYDVV
+349 TSFEPQGYDVA
-360 FEDVGFAYAD
+360 FDDVGFAYAD
-370 GEDVLGSVSFKAREG
+370 GEDVLDGVSFTAREG

-413 GTVFVGGVDVSTVDP
+413 GAVFVGGVDVSTVDP
-428 ETLLSAFSE
+428 ETLLSSFSE

-446 DTVRENIRLGRKDA
+446 DTVRENIRLGKKNA
-460 TNEEVLA
+460 TDEEVLA
-467 AARAARCDEFVERLP
+467 AAKAARCDEFVERLP
-482 NGYDTMIGEN
+482 NGYDTLIGEN
-492 GSRLSGGE
+492 GGRLSGGE
-500 RQRISIARALLKDA
+500 RQRISIARALLKNA

-529 NETYVQAALS
+529 NETQVQAALS

-568 GCVVEQGSPAELREK
+568 GRVVEQGSPAELREK
-583 PDGRYRR
+583 PEGRYRR
-590 MLELQRESEVWAL
+590 MLELQRESAAWAL

>member
-1 MRACG
+1 
-6 ETTEQVRRGG
+6 
-16 LKGVTAVWRSIQD
+16 
-29 TFALTDQG
+29 

-59 VVLYFTARGFIRY
+59 VVLYFVASDFVRY
-72 LDDPSVGLPDMALF
+72 LGEPAVGLPGMAPY
-86 AVAIVAALVV
+86 VVGIVAALAV

-109 TAVYQESARKRI
+109 TVVYKESARKRI

-197 LTALLLTARIQKSH
+197 LVALLLTARVQKSH

-222 ADGLQEYLECHRE
+222 VDGLQEYLECHRE
-235 IRSLNKVGVFQGELD
+235 IRSLNKVGAFQSDLGR
-250 CRIDRFEREKID
+250 RIDRFEREKIG

-293 VTGQVDF
+293 VTGRVDF

-310 TRVYDPINVVLQA
+310 TRVYDPINVILQA

-334 ERMRAIENEPVQTGS
+334 KRMRAIENEPIQTGH
-349 TSFEPQGYDVV
+349 TSFEPQGYDVA
-360 FEDVGFAYAD
+360 FDDVGFAYAD
-370 GEDVLGSVSFKAREG
+370 GEDVLDGVSFKAREG

-413 GTVFVGGVDVSTVDP
+413 GAVFVGGVDVSTVDP
-428 ETLLSAFSE
+428 ETLLSSFSE

-446 DTVRENIRLGRKDA
+446 DTVRENIRLGKKNA
-460 TNEEVLA
+460 TDEEVLA
-467 AARAARCDEFVERLP
+467 AAKAARCDEFVERLP
-482 NGYDTMIGEN
+482 NGYDTLIGEN
-492 GSRLSGGE
+492 GGRLSGGE
-500 RQRISIARALLKDA
+500 RQRISIARALLKNA

-529 NETYVQAALS
+529 NETQVQAALS

-563 VVLEG
+563 VVLEDG
-568 GCVVEQGSPAELREK
+568 RVVEQGSPAELREK
-583 PDGRYRR
+583 PEGRYRR
-590 MLELQRESEVWAL
+590 MLELQRESAAWAL

>member
-1 MRACG
+1 MW
-6 ETTEQVRRGG
+6 RR
-16 LKGVTAVWRSIQD
+16 IQD
-29 TFALTDQG
+29 AFTLTDQG

-59 VVLYFTARGFIRY
+59 VVLYFTASDFVRY
-72 LDDPSVGLPDMALF
+72 LGDPSVGLPSMALY
-86 AVAIVAALVV
+86 AVGIVAALAV
-96 MFVTQMWEYRATY
+96 MFVTQMWEYRGTY
-109 TAVYQESARKRI
+109 TVVYQESARKRI

-137 RDLADL
+137 RDLSDL

-170 STLVFAAMMFAFDWR
+170 STLVFAVMMFAFDWR

-197 LTALLLTARIQKSH
+197 LVALLLTARVQKSH

-222 ADGLQEYLECHRE
+222 VDGLQEYLECHRE
-235 IRSLNKVGVFQGELD
+235 IRSLNKVSAFQGELD
-250 CRIDRFEREKID
+250 RCIDCFEREKID

-293 VTGQVDF
+293 VAGQIDF

-310 TRVYDPINVVLQA
+310 TRVYDPINVILQA
-323 VAELMDMSLSL
+323 IAELMDMSLSL
-334 ERMRAIENEPVQTGS
+334 ERMRAIENEAIQTGR

-360 FEDVGFAYAD
+360 FDDVGFSYAD
-370 GEDVLGSVSFKAREG
+370 GEDVLDSVSFKAREG

-413 GTVFVGGVDVSTVDP
+413 GAVFVGGVDVSTVDP
-428 ETLLSAFSE
+428 ETLLSSFSE

-446 DTVRENIRLGRKDA
+446 DTVRENIRLGKKDA
-460 TNEEVLA
+460 TDEEVLA
-467 AARAARCDEFVERLP
+467 AAKAARCDEFVERLP

-529 NETYVQAALS
+529 NETQVQAALS
-539 ELLQGKTVLV
+539 ELLQDKTVLV

-563 VVLEG
+563 VVLENG
-568 GCVVEQGSPAELREK
+568 RVAEQGSPAELRER
-583 PDGRYRR
+583 PEGEYRR
-590 MLELQRESEVWAL
+590 MLELQRESGAWTL

>member
-1 MRACG
+1 
-6 ETTEQVRRGG
+6 
-16 LKGVTAVWRSIQD
+16 
-29 TFALTDQG
+29 

-59 VVLYFTARGFIRY
+59 VVLYFVASDFVRY
-72 LDDPSVGLPDMALF
+72 LGEPAVGLPGMALY
-86 AVAIVAALVV
+86 AVGIVAALAV

-109 TAVYQESARKRI
+109 TVVYKESARKRI

-170 STLVFAAMMFAFDWR
+170 STLVFAVMMFAFDWR
-185 LAASAL
+185 LAASAF

-197 LTALLLTARIQKSH
+197 LVALLLTARVQKSH

-222 ADGLQEYLECHRE
+222 VDGLQEYLECHRE
-235 IRSLNKVGVFQGELD
+235 IRSLNKVGAFQSDLGR
-250 CRIDRFEREKID
+250 RIDRFEREKIG

-293 VTGQVDF
+293 VAGRVDF

-310 TRVYDPINVVLQA
+310 TRVYDPINVILQA
-323 VAELMDMSLSL
+323 IAELMDMSLSL
-334 ERMRAIENEPVQTGS
+334 KRVRAIENEPIQTGS
-349 TSFEPQGYDVV
+349 TSFEPQGYDVA
-360 FEDVGFAYAD
+360 FDDVGFAYAD
-370 GEDVLGSVSFKAREG
+370 GEDVLDGVSFTAREG

-413 GTVFVGGVDVSTVDP
+413 GAVFVGGVDVSTVDP
-428 ETLLSAFSE
+428 ETLLSSFSE

-446 DTVRENIRLGRKDA
+446 DTVRENIRLGKKNA
-460 TNEEVLA
+460 TDEEVLA
-467 AARAARCDEFVERLP
+467 AAKAARCDEFVERLP

-529 NETYVQAALS
+529 NETQVQAALS

-568 GCVVEQGSPAELREK
+568 GRVVEQGSPAELREK

-590 MLELQRESEVWAL
+590 MLELQRESAAWVL

>member
-1 MRACG
+1 
-6 ETTEQVRRGG
+6 
-16 LKGVTAVWRSIQD
+16 
-29 TFALTDQG
+29 
-37 MKDFMRGAGFCALAN
+37 
-52 LMLMLPI
+52 
-59 VVLYFTARGFIRY
+59 
-72 LDDPSVGLPDMALF
+72 
-86 AVAIVAALVV
+86 
-96 MFVTQMWEYRATY
+96 
-109 TAVYQESARKRI
+109 
-121 AIAER
+121 
-126 LRLLPLSFFGK
+126 
-137 RDLADL
+137 
-143 TSVIMKDCSDQERLF
+143 
-158 SHTMP
+158 
-163 QIFGMGA
+163 
-170 STLVFAAMMFAFDWR
+170 
-185 LAASAL
+185 
-191 WPIPVA
+191 
-197 LTALLLTARIQKSH
+197 
-211 TAKKNAASLSF
+211 
-222 ADGLQEYLECHRE
+222 
-235 IRSLNKVGVFQGELD
+235 
-250 CRIDRFEREKID
+250 
-262 AELAMGVAV
+262 MGVAV

-323 VAELMDMSLSL
+323 IAELMDMSLSL

-370 GEDVLGSVSFKAREG
+370 GEDVLGDVSFKAREG

-413 GTVFVGGVDVSTVDP
+413 GAIFVGGVDVSTVDP

-446 DTVRENIRLGRKDA
+446 DTVRENIRLGKKDA

-568 GCVVEQGSPAELREK
+568 GCVVEQGSPAELRGK

-590 MLELQRESEVWAL
+590 MLELQHESEAWVL

>member
-1 MRACG
+1 
-6 ETTEQVRRGG
+6 
-16 LKGVTAVWRSIQD
+16 
-29 TFALTDQG
+29 

-59 VVLYFTARGFIRY
+59 VVLYFVASDFVRY
-72 LDDPSVGLPDMALF
+72 LGEPAVGLPGMALY
-86 AVAIVAALVV
+86 AVGIVAALAV

-109 TAVYQESARKRI
+109 TVVYQESARKRI

-163 QIFGMGA
+163 QLFGMGA
-170 STLVFAAMMFAFDWR
+170 STLVFAVMMFAFDWR

-197 LTALLLTARIQKSH
+197 LAALLLTARVQKSH
-211 TAKKNAASLSF
+211 TAKKNAAFLSF
-222 ADGLQEYLECHRE
+222 VDGLQEYLECHRE
-235 IRSLNKVGVFQGELD
+235 IRSLNKVSAFQGELD
-250 CRIDRFEREKID
+250 HCIDRFEREKIG

-293 VTGQVDF
+293 VAGRVDF

-310 TRVYDPINVVLQA
+310 TRVYDPINVILQA
-323 VAELMDMSLSL
+323 IAELMDMSLSL
-334 ERMRAIENEPVQTGS
+334 GRMRAIENEPIQTGH
-349 TSFEPQGYDVV
+349 TSFEPQGYDVA
-360 FEDVGFAYAD
+360 FDDVGFAYAD
-370 GEDVLGSVSFKAREG
+370 GEDVLDGVSFTAREG

-413 GTVFVGGVDVSTVDP
+413 GAVFVGGVDVSTVDP
-428 ETLLSAFSE
+428 ETLLSSFSE

-446 DTVRENIRLGRKDA
+446 DTVRENIRLGKKNA
-460 TNEEVLA
+460 TDEEVLA
-467 AARAARCDEFVERLP
+467 AAKAARCDEFVERLP
-482 NGYDTMIGEN
+482 NGYDTLIGEN
-492 GSRLSGGE
+492 GGRLSGGE
-500 RQRISIARALLKDA
+500 RQRISIARALLKNA

-529 NETYVQAALS
+529 NETQVQAALS

-568 GCVVEQGSPAELREK
+568 GRVVEQGSPAELREK
-583 PDGRYRR
+583 PEGRYRR
-590 MLELQRESEVWAL
+590 MLELQRESAAWAL

>member
-1 MRACG
+1 MA
-6 ETTEQVRRGG
+6 
-16 LKGVTAVWRSIQD
+16 AVWRRIQD
-29 TFALTDQG
+29 AFALTDQG

-59 VVLYFTARGFIRY
+59 VVLYFVASDFIGC
-72 LDDPSVGLPDMALF
+72 LGDPAVCLPSMAPYVVG
-86 AVAIVAALVV
+86 IVAALAV

-109 TAVYQESARKRI
+109 TVVYKESARKRI

-197 LTALLLTARIQKSH
+197 LVALLLTARVQKSH

-222 ADGLQEYLECHRE
+222 VDGLQEYLECHRE
-235 IRSLNKVGVFQGELD
+235 IRSLNKVGAFQSDLGR
-250 CRIDRFEREKID
+250 RIDRFEREKIG

-293 VTGQVDF
+293 VTGRVDF

-310 TRVYDPINVVLQA
+310 TRVYDPINVILQA

-334 ERMRAIENEPVQTGS
+334 KRMRAIENEPIQTGS
-349 TSFEPQGYDVV
+349 TSFEPQGYDVA
-360 FEDVGFAYAD
+360 FDDVGFAYAD
-370 GEDVLGSVSFKAREG
+370 GEDVLDGVSFAAREG

-413 GTVFVGGVDVSTVDP
+413 GAVFVGGVDVSTVDP
-428 ETLLSAFSE
+428 ETLLSSFSE

-446 DTVRENIRLGRKDA
+446 DTVRENIRLGKKNA
-460 TNEEVLA
+460 TDEEVLA
-467 AARAARCDEFVERLP
+467 AAKAARCDEFVERLP

-529 NETYVQAALS
+529 NETQVQAALS

-568 GCVVEQGSPAELREK
+568 GSVVEQGSPAELREK
-583 PDGRYRR
+583 PEGRYRR
-590 MLELQRESEVWAL
+590 MLELQRESAAWAL

>member
-1 MRACG
+1 MR
-6 ETTEQVRRGG
+6 RR
-16 LKGVTAVWRSIQD
+16 LQD
-29 TFALTDQG
+29 IFALTDQG

-59 VVLYFTARGFIRY
+59 MVLYFVASDFVRY
-72 LDDPSVGLPDMALF
+72 LGEPAVGLPGMALY
-86 AVAIVAALVV
+86 AVGIVAALAV

-109 TAVYQESARKRI
+109 TVVYQESARKRI

-163 QIFGMGA
+163 QLFGMGA
-170 STLVFAAMMFAFDWR
+170 STLVFAVMMFAFDWR

-197 LTALLLTARIQKSH
+197 LAALLLTARVQKSH

-222 ADGLQEYLECHRE
+222 VDGLQEYLECHRE
-235 IRSLNKVGVFQGELD
+235 IRSLNKVGAFQSDLGR
-250 CRIDRFEREKID
+250 RIDRFEREKIG

-293 VTGQVDF
+293 VTGRVDF

-310 TRVYDPINVVLQA
+310 TRVYDPINVILQA

-334 ERMRAIENEPVQTGS
+334 KRMRAIENEPIQTGS
-349 TSFEPQGYDVV
+349 TSFEPQGYDVA
-360 FEDVGFAYAD
+360 FDDVGFAYAD
-370 GEDVLGSVSFKAREG
+370 GEDVLDGVSFTAREG

-413 GTVFVGGVDVSTVDP
+413 GAVFVGGADVSTVDP
-428 ETLLSAFSE
+428 ETLLSSFSE

-446 DTVRENIRLGRKDA
+446 DTVRENIRLGKKNA
-460 TNEEVLA
+460 TDEEVLA
-467 AARAARCDEFVERLP
+467 AAKAARCDEFVERLP
-482 NGYDTMIGEN
+482 NGYDTLIGEN
-492 GSRLSGGE
+492 GGRLSGGE
-500 RQRISIARALLKDA
+500 RQRISIARALLKNA

-529 NETYVQAALS
+529 NETQVQAALS

-568 GCVVEQGSPAELREK
+568 GRVVEQGSPAELREK
-583 PDGRYRR
+583 PEGRYRR
-590 MLELQRESEVWAL
+590 MLELQRESAAWAL

>member
-1 MRACG
+1 M
-6 ETTEQVRRGG
+6 V
-16 LKGVTAVWRSIQD
+16 AVWRRIQD
-29 TFALTDQG
+29 AFALTDQG

-59 VVLYFTARGFIRY
+59 VVLYFVASDFVRY
-72 LDDPSVGLPDMALF
+72 LGEPAVGLPGMALY
-86 AVAIVAALVV
+86 AVGIVAALAV

-109 TAVYQESARKRI
+109 TVVYQESARKRI

-197 LTALLLTARIQKSH
+197 LVALLLTARVQKSH

-222 ADGLQEYLECHRE
+222 VDGLQEYLECHRE
-235 IRSLNKVGVFQGELD
+235 IRSLNKVGAFQSDLGR
-250 CRIDRFEREKID
+250 RIDRFEREKIG

-293 VTGQVDF
+293 VAGRVDF

-310 TRVYDPINVVLQA
+310 TRVYDPINVILQA
-323 VAELMDMSLSL
+323 IAELMDMSLSL
-334 ERMRAIENEPVQTGS
+334 GRMRAIENEPIQTGH
-349 TSFEPQGYDVV
+349 TSFEPQGYDVA
-360 FEDVGFAYAD
+360 FDDVGFAYAD
-370 GEDVLGSVSFKAREG
+370 GEDVLDGVSFTAREG

-413 GTVFVGGVDVSTVDP
+413 GAVFVGGVDVFTVDP
-428 ETLLSAFSE
+428 ETLLSSFSE

-446 DTVRENIRLGRKDA
+446 DTVRENIRLGKKNA
-460 TNEEVLA
+460 TDEEVLA
-467 AARAARCDEFVERLP
+467 AAKAARCDEFVERLP
-482 NGYDTMIGEN
+482 NGYDTLIGEN
-492 GSRLSGGE
+492 GGRLSGGE
-500 RQRISIARALLKDA
+500 RQRISIARALLKNA

-529 NETYVQAALS
+529 NETQVQAALS

-568 GCVVEQGSPAELREK
+568 GRVVEQGSPAELREK
-583 PDGRYRR
+583 PEGRYRR
-590 MLELQRESEVWAL
+590 MLELQRESAAWAL

>member
-1 MRACG
+1 
-6 ETTEQVRRGG
+6 
-16 LKGVTAVWRSIQD
+16 
-29 TFALTDQG
+29 

-59 VVLYFTARGFIRY
+59 VVLYFVASDFVRY
-72 LDDPSVGLPDMALF
+72 LGEPAVGLPGMAPY
-86 AVAIVAALVV
+86 AVGIVAALAV

-109 TAVYQESARKRI
+109 TVVYKESARKRI

-197 LTALLLTARIQKSH
+197 LVALLLTARVQKSH

-222 ADGLQEYLECHRE
+222 VDGLQEYLECHRE
-235 IRSLNKVGVFQGELD
+235 IRSLNKVGAFQSDLGR
-250 CRIDRFEREKID
+250 RIDRFEREKID

-293 VTGQVDF
+293 VTGRVDF

-310 TRVYDPINVVLQA
+310 TRVYDPINVILQA

-334 ERMRAIENEPVQTGS
+334 KRMRAIENEPIQTGS
-349 TSFEPQGYDVV
+349 TSFEPQGYDVA
-360 FEDVGFAYAD
+360 FDDVGFAYAD
-370 GEDVLGSVSFKAREG
+370 GEDVLDGVSFTAREG

-413 GTVFVGGVDVSTVDP
+413 GAVFVGGVDVSTVDP
-428 ETLLSAFSE
+428 ETLLSSFSE

-446 DTVRENIRLGRKDA
+446 DTVRENIRLGKKSA
-460 TNEEVLA
+460 TDEEVLA
-467 AARAARCDEFVERLP
+467 AAKVARCDEFVERLP
-482 NGYDTMIGEN
+482 NGYDTLIGEN
-492 GSRLSGGE
+492 GGRLSGGE
-500 RQRISIARALLKDA
+500 RQRISIARALLKNA

-529 NETYVQAALS
+529 NETQVQAALS

-568 GCVVEQGSPAELREK
+568 GRVVEQGSPAELREK
-583 PDGRYRR
+583 PEGRYRR
-590 MLELQRESEVWAL
+590 MLELQRESAAWAL

>member
-1 MRACG
+1 M
-6 ETTEQVRRGG
+6 TTVRRR
-16 LKGVTAVWRSIQD
+16 LQD
-29 TFALTDQG
+29 IFALTDQG
-37 MKDFMRGAGFCALAN
+37 VKDFMRGAGFCALAN

-59 VVLYFTARGFIRY
+59 VVLYFVASDFIRY
-72 LDDPSVGLPDMALF
+72 LGEPAVGLPGMALY
-86 AVAIVAALVV
+86 AVGIVAALAV

-109 TAVYQESARKRI
+109 TVVYQESARKRI

-163 QIFGMGA
+163 QLFGMGA
-170 STLVFAAMMFAFDWR
+170 STLVFAVMMFAFDWR

-197 LTALLLTARIQKSH
+197 LAALLLTARVQKSH

-222 ADGLQEYLECHRE
+222 VDGLQEYLECHRE
-235 IRSLNKVGVFQGELD
+235 IRSLNKVSAFQGELD
-250 CRIDRFEREKID
+250 HCIDRFEREKIG

-293 VTGQVDF
+293 VAGRVDF

-310 TRVYDPINVVLQA
+310 TRVYDPINVILQA
-323 VAELMDMSLSL
+323 IAELMDMSLSL
-334 ERMRAIENEPVQTGS
+334 GRMRAIENEPIQTGH
-349 TSFEPQGYDVV
+349 TSFEPQGYDVA
-360 FEDVGFAYAD
+360 FDDVGFAYAD
-370 GEDVLGSVSFKAREG
+370 GEDVLDGVSFKAREG

-413 GTVFVGGVDVSTVDP
+413 GAVFVGGIDVSTVDP
-428 ETLLSAFSE
+428 ETLLSSFSE

-446 DTVRENIRLGRKDA
+446 DTVRENIRLGKKNA
-460 TNEEVLA
+460 TDEEVLA
-467 AARAARCDEFVERLP
+467 AAKAARCDEFVERLP
-482 NGYDTMIGEN
+482 NGYDTLIGEN
-492 GSRLSGGE
+492 GGRLSGGE
-500 RQRISIARALLKDA
+500 RQRISIARALLKNA

-529 NETYVQAALS
+529 NETQVQAALS

-568 GCVVEQGSPAELREK
+568 GRVVEQGSPAELREK
-583 PDGRYRR
+583 PEGRYRR
-590 MLELQRESEVWAL
+590 MLELQRESAAWAL

>member
-1 MRACG
+1 
-6 ETTEQVRRGG
+6 
-16 LKGVTAVWRSIQD
+16 
-29 TFALTDQG
+29 

-59 VVLYFTARGFIRY
+59 VVLYFVASDFVRY
-72 LDDPSVGLPDMALF
+72 LGEPAVGLPGMAPY
-86 AVAIVAALVV
+86 VVGIVAALAV

-109 TAVYQESARKRI
+109 TVVYKESARKRI

-197 LTALLLTARIQKSH
+197 LVALLLTARVQKSH

-222 ADGLQEYLECHRE
+222 VDGLQEYLECHRE
-235 IRSLNKVGVFQGELD
+235 IRSLNKVGAFQSDLGR
-250 CRIDRFEREKID
+250 RIDRFEREKIG

-293 VTGQVDF
+293 VTGRVDF

-310 TRVYDPINVVLQA
+310 TRVYDPINVILQA

-334 ERMRAIENEPVQTGS
+334 KRMRAIENEPIQTGS
-349 TSFEPQGYDVV
+349 TSFEPQGYDVA
-360 FEDVGFAYAD
+360 FDDVGFAYAD
-370 GEDVLGSVSFKAREG
+370 GEDVLDGVSFTAREG

-398 STAVKLASRFWDVSS
+398 STAAKLASRFWDVSS
-413 GTVFVGGVDVSTVDP
+413 GAVFVGGVDVSTVDP
-428 ETLLSAFSE
+428 ETLLSSFSE

-446 DTVRENIRLGRKDA
+446 DTVRENIRLGKKNA
-460 TNEEVLA
+460 TDEEVLA
-467 AARAARCDEFVERLP
+467 AAKAARCDEFVERLP
-482 NGYDTMIGEN
+482 NGYDTLIGEN
-492 GSRLSGGE
+492 GGRLSGGE
-500 RQRISIARALLKDA
+500 RQRISIARALLKNA

-529 NETYVQAALS
+529 NETQVQAALS

-568 GCVVEQGSPAELREK
+568 GRVVEQGSPAELREK
-583 PDGRYRR
+583 PEGRYRR
-590 MLELQRESEVWAL
+590 MLELQRESAAWAL

>member
-1 MRACG
+1 MW
-6 ETTEQVRRGG
+6 RR
-16 LKGVTAVWRSIQD
+16 IQD
-29 TFALTDQG
+29 AFALTDQG
-37 MKDFMRGAGFCALAN
+37 MKDFIRGAGFCALAN

-59 VVLYFTARGFIRY
+59 VVLYFVASDFIRY
-72 LDDPSVGLPDMALF
+72 LGEPAVGLPGMALYT
-86 AVAIVAALVV
+86 VGIVAALAV
-96 MFVTQMWEYRATY
+96 MFITQMWEYRATY
-109 TAVYQESARKRI
+109 TVVYQESARKRI

-163 QIFGMGA
+163 QLFGMGA
-170 STLVFAAMMFAFDWR
+170 STLVFAVMMFAFDWR

-197 LTALLLTARIQKSH
+197 LVALLLTARVQKSH

-222 ADGLQEYLECHRE
+222 VDGLQEYLECHRE
-235 IRSLNKVGVFQGELD
+235 IRSLNKVSAFQGELD
-250 CRIDRFEREKID
+250 HCIDRFEREKIG

-293 VTGQVDF
+293 VAGRVDF

-310 TRVYDPINVVLQA
+310 TRVYDPINVILQA
-323 VAELMDMSLSL
+323 IAELMDMSLSL
-334 ERMRAIENEPVQTGS
+334 GRMRAIENESIQTGH
-349 TSFEPQGYDVV
+349 TSFEPQGYDVA
-360 FEDVGFAYAD
+360 FDDVGFAYAD
-370 GEDVLGSVSFKAREG
+370 GEDVLDGVSFTAREG

-413 GTVFVGGVDVSTVDP
+413 GAVFVGGVDVSTVDP
-428 ETLLSAFSE
+428 ETLLSSFSE

-446 DTVRENIRLGRKDA
+446 DTVRENIRLGKKNA
-460 TNEEVLA
+460 TDEEVLA
-467 AARAARCDEFVERLP
+467 AAKAARCDEFVERLP
-482 NGYDTMIGEN
+482 NGYDTLIGEN
-492 GSRLSGGE
+492 GGRLSGGE
-500 RQRISIARALLKDA
+500 RQRISIARALLKNA

-529 NETYVQAALS
+529 NETQVQAALS

-568 GCVVEQGSPAELREK
+568 GRVVEQGSPAELREK
-583 PDGRYRR
+583 PEGRYRR
-590 MLELQRESEVWAL
+590 MLELQRESAAWAL

>member
-1 MRACG
+1 
-6 ETTEQVRRGG
+6 
-16 LKGVTAVWRSIQD
+16 
-29 TFALTDQG
+29 

-59 VVLYFTARGFIRY
+59 VVLYFVASDFVRY
-72 LDDPSVGLPDMALF
+72 LGEPAIGLPGMAPY
-86 AVAIVAALVV
+86 VVGIVAALAV

-109 TAVYQESARKRI
+109 TVVYKESARKRI

-197 LTALLLTARIQKSH
+197 LVALLLTARVQKSH

-222 ADGLQEYLECHRE
+222 VDGLQEYLECHRE
-235 IRSLNKVGVFQGELD
+235 IRSLNKVGAFQSDLGR
-250 CRIDRFEREKID
+250 RIDRFEREKID

-293 VTGQVDF
+293 VAGRVDF

-310 TRVYDPINVVLQA
+310 TRVYDPINVILQA

-334 ERMRAIENEPVQTGS
+334 KRMRAIENEPIQAGS
-349 TSFEPQGYDVV
+349 TSFEPQGYDVA
-360 FEDVGFAYAD
+360 FDDVGFAYAD
-370 GEDVLGSVSFKAREG
+370 GEDVLDGVSFTAREG

-413 GTVFVGGVDVSTVDP
+413 GAVFVGGIDVSTVDP
-428 ETLLSAFSE
+428 ETLLSSFSE

-446 DTVRENIRLGRKDA
+446 GTVRENIRLGKKNA
-460 TNEEVLA
+460 TDEEVLA
-467 AARAARCDEFVERLP
+467 AAKVARCDEFVERLP
-482 NGYDTMIGEN
+482 NGYDTLIGEN
-492 GSRLSGGE
+492 GGRLSGGE
-500 RQRISIARALLKDA
+500 RQRISIARALLKNA

-529 NETYVQAALS
+529 NETQVQAALS

-568 GCVVEQGSPAELREK
+568 GRVVEQGSPAELREK

-590 MLELQRESEVWAL
+590 MLELQRESEAWVL

>member
-1 MRACG
+1 MR
-6 ETTEQVRRGG
+6 RR
-16 LKGVTAVWRSIQD
+16 IQD
-29 TFALTDQG
+29 AFALTDQG
-37 MKDFMRGAGFCALAN
+37 MKDFIRGAGFCALAN

-59 VVLYFTARGFIRY
+59 VVLYFVASDFVRY
-72 LDDPSVGLPDMALF
+72 LDDPTVGLPGIALY
-86 AVAIVAALVV
+86 AGGIVAALAV
-96 MFVTQMWEYRATY
+96 MFVTQMWEYRGTY
-109 TAVYQESARKRI
+109 TVVYQESARKRI

-170 STLVFAAMMFAFDWR
+170 STLVFAIMMFAFDWR

-197 LTALLLTARIQKSH
+197 LVALLLTARIQKSH

-222 ADGLQEYLECHRE
+222 ADELQEYLECHRE
-235 IRSLNKVGVFQGELD
+235 IRSLNKVGAFQGELD
-250 CRIDRFEREKID
+250 RCIDCFEREKIG

-271 CSAQGFLRLGIASVI
+271 CSAQGFLRLGIAFVI

-293 VTGQVDF
+293 VAGQIDF

-310 TRVYDPINVVLQA
+310 TRVYDPINVILQA
-323 VAELMDMSLSL
+323 IAELMDMSLSL
-334 ERMRAIENEPVQTGS
+334 ERMRAIENEPIQTGS

-360 FEDVGFAYAD
+360 FDDVSFAYAN
-370 GEDVLGSVSFKAREG
+370 GEDVLDGVSFRAQEG

-413 GTVFVGGVDVSTVDP
+413 GAVFVGGVNVSTIDP

-446 DTVRENIRLGRKDA
+446 DTVRENIRLGKKDA
-460 TNEEVLA
+460 TDEEVLA
-467 AARAARCDEFVERLP
+467 AAKAAHCDEFVERLS

-529 NETYVQAALS
+529 NETQVQAALS

-568 GCVVEQGSPAELREK
+568 GRVAEQGSPAELRERPEGK
-583 PDGRYRR
+583 YRR
-590 MLELQRESEVWAL
+590 MLELQSESATWAL

>member
-1 MRACG
+1 M
-6 ETTEQVRRGG
+6 TTVRRR
-16 LKGVTAVWRSIQD
+16 LQD
-29 TFALTDQG
+29 IFALTDQG

-59 VVLYFTARGFIRY
+59 VVLYFVASDFVRY
-72 LDDPSVGLPDMALF
+72 LGEPAVGLPGMALY
-86 AVAIVAALVV
+86 AVGIVAALAV

-109 TAVYQESARKRI
+109 TVVYQESARKRI

-163 QIFGMGA
+163 QLFGMGA
-170 STLVFAAMMFAFDWR
+170 STLVFAVMMFAFDWR

-197 LTALLLTARIQKSH
+197 LVALLLTARVQKSH

-222 ADGLQEYLECHRE
+222 VDGLQEYLECHRE
-235 IRSLNKVGVFQGELD
+235 IRSLNKVSAFQGELD
-250 CRIDRFEREKID
+250 HCIDRFEREKIG

-293 VTGQVDF
+293 VAGRVDF

-310 TRVYDPINVVLQA
+310 TRVYDPINVILQA
-323 VAELMDMSLSL
+323 IAELMDMSLSL
-334 ERMRAIENEPVQTGS
+334 GRMRAIENEPIQTGH

-360 FEDVGFAYAD
+360 FDDVGFAYAD
-370 GEDVLGSVSFKAREG
+370 GEDVLDGVSFTAREG

-413 GTVFVGGVDVSTVDP
+413 GAVFVGGVDVSTVDP
-428 ETLLSAFSE
+428 ETLLSSFSE

-446 DTVRENIRLGRKDA
+446 DTVRENIRLGKKNA
-460 TNEEVLA
+460 TDEEVLA
-467 AARAARCDEFVERLP
+467 AAKAARCDEFVERLP
-482 NGYDTMIGEN
+482 NGYDTLIGEN
-492 GSRLSGGE
+492 GGRLSGGE
-500 RQRISIARALLKDA
+500 RQRISIARALLKNA

-529 NETYVQAALS
+529 NETQVQAALS

-568 GCVVEQGSPAELREK
+568 GRVVEQGSPAELREK
-583 PDGRYRR
+583 PEGRYRR
-590 MLELQRESEVWAL
+590 MLELQRESAAWAL

>member
-1 MRACG
+1 
-6 ETTEQVRRGG
+6 
-16 LKGVTAVWRSIQD
+16 
-29 TFALTDQG
+29 
-37 MKDFMRGAGFCALAN
+37 MKDFMCGAGFCALAN

-59 VVLYFTARGFIRY
+59 VVLYFVASDFVRY
-72 LDDPSVGLPDMALF
+72 LGNPAVGLPGMTF
-86 AVAIVAALVV
+86 YAVGIVAALAV

-109 TAVYQESARKRI
+109 TVVYQESARKRI

-170 STLVFAAMMFAFDWR
+170 STLVFAVMMFAFDWR

-197 LTALLLTARIQKSH
+197 LVALLLTARVQKSH

-222 ADGLQEYLECHRE
+222 VDGLQEYLECHRE
-235 IRSLNKVGVFQGELD
+235 IRSLNKVSAFQGELD
-250 CRIDRFEREKID
+250 RRIDRFEREKIG

-293 VTGQVDF
+293 VAGQADF

-310 TRVYDPINVVLQA
+310 TRVYDPINVILQA
-323 VAELMDMSLSL
+323 IAELMDMSLSL
-334 ERMRAIENEPVQTGS
+334 ERMRAIENEPIQTGR

-360 FEDVGFAYAD
+360 FDDVGFAYAD
-370 GEDVLGSVSFKAREG
+370 GEDVLNGVSFRAREG

-413 GTVFVGGVDVSTVDP
+413 GAVFVGGVDVSSVDP
-428 ETLLSAFSE
+428 ETLLSSFSE

-446 DTVRENIRLGRKDA
+446 DTVRENIRLGKKDA
-460 TNEEVLA
+460 MDEEVLA
-467 AARAARCDEFVERLP
+467 AAKAARCDEFAERLP

-500 RQRISIARALLKDA
+500 RQRISIARALLKNA

-529 NETYVQAALS
+529 NETQVQAALS

-568 GCVVEQGSPAELREK
+568 GRVAEQGSPAELREK
-583 PDGRYRR
+583 PEGRYRR
-590 MLELQRESEVWAL
+590 MLELQRESAAWAL

>member
-1 MRACG
+1 M
-6 ETTEQVRRGG
+6 
-16 LKGVTAVWRSIQD
+16 TAVWRRIQD
-29 TFALTDQG
+29 AFALTDQG

-59 VVLYFTARGFIRY
+59 VVLYFAASDFIRY
-72 LDDPSVGLPDMALF
+72 LDDPAVGLPDMALY
-86 AVAIVAALVV
+86 AVGIVVALVV

-109 TAVYQESARKRI
+109 TVVYQESARKRI

-170 STLVFAAMMFAFDWR
+170 STLVFAAMMFVFDWR

-197 LTALLLTARIQKSH
+197 LAALLLTTRIQKSH

-446 DTVRENIRLGRKDA
+446 DTVRENIRLGKKDA

-529 NETYVQAALS
+529 NETHVQAALS

>member
-1 MRACG
+1 MW
-6 ETTEQVRRGG
+6 RR
-16 LKGVTAVWRSIQD
+16 IQD
-29 TFALTDQG
+29 AFALTDQG

-59 VVLYFTARGFIRY
+59 VVLYFVASDFVRY
-72 LDDPSVGLPDMALF
+72 LGEPAIGLPGMAPY
-86 AVAIVAALVV
+86 VVGIVAALAV

-109 TAVYQESARKRI
+109 TVVYKESARKRI

-197 LTALLLTARIQKSH
+197 LVALLLTARVQKSH
-211 TAKKNAASLSF
+211 TAKKNAASLLF
-222 ADGLQEYLECHRE
+222 VDGLQEYLECHRE
-235 IRSLNKVGVFQGELD
+235 IRSLNKVGAFQSDLGR
-250 CRIDRFEREKID
+250 RIDRFEREKIG

-293 VTGQVDF
+293 VAGRVDF

-310 TRVYDPINVVLQA
+310 TRVYDPINVILQA

-334 ERMRAIENEPVQTGS
+334 KRMRAIENEPIQTGS
-349 TSFEPQGYDVV
+349 TSFEPQGYDVA
-360 FEDVGFAYAD
+360 FDDVGFAYAD
-370 GEDVLGSVSFKAREG
+370 GEDVLDGVSFTAREG

-413 GTVFVGGVDVSTVDP
+413 GAVFVGGVDVSTVDP
-428 ETLLSAFSE
+428 ETLLSSFSE

-446 DTVRENIRLGRKDA
+446 DTVRENIRLGKKNA
-460 TNEEVLA
+460 TDEEVLA

-529 NETYVQAALS
+529 NETQVQAALS

-568 GCVVEQGSPAELREK
+568 GSVVEQGSPAELREK
-583 PDGRYRR
+583 PEGRYRR
-590 MLELQRESEVWAL
+590 MLELQRESAAWAL

>member
-1 MRACG
+1 MA
-6 ETTEQVRRGG
+6 
-16 LKGVTAVWRSIQD
+16 AVWRRIQD
-29 TFALTDQG
+29 AFALTDQG

-59 VVLYFTARGFIRY
+59 VVLYFVASDFVRY
-72 LDDPSVGLPDMALF
+72 LGEPAVGLPGMAPY
-86 AVAIVAALVV
+86 VVGIVAVLAV

-109 TAVYQESARKRI
+109 TVVYQESARKRI

-170 STLVFAAMMFAFDWR
+170 STLVFAAMMFAFGWR

-197 LTALLLTARIQKSH
+197 LVALLLTARVQKSH

-222 ADGLQEYLECHRE
+222 VDGLQEYLECHRE
-235 IRSLNKVGVFQGELD
+235 IRSLNKVGAFQSDLGR
-250 CRIDRFEREKID
+250 RIDRFEREKIG

-293 VTGQVDF
+293 VTGRVDF

-310 TRVYDPINVVLQA
+310 TRVYDPINVILQA

-334 ERMRAIENEPVQTGS
+334 KRMRAIENEPIQTGS
-349 TSFEPQGYDVV
+349 TSFEPQGYDVA
-360 FEDVGFAYAD
+360 FDGVGFAYAN
-370 GEDVLGSVSFKAREG
+370 GEDVLDGVSFTAREG

-413 GTVFVGGVDVSTVDP
+413 GAVFVGGVDVSTVDP
-428 ETLLSAFSE
+428 ETLLSSFSE

-446 DTVRENIRLGRKDA
+446 DTVRENIRLGKKNA
-460 TNEEVLA
+460 TDEEVLA
-467 AARAARCDEFVERLP
+467 AARAARCDEFVGRLP

-529 NETYVQAALS
+529 NETQVQAALS

-568 GCVVEQGSPAELREK
+568 GSVVEQGSPAELREK
-583 PDGRYRR
+583 PEGRYRR
-590 MLELQRESEVWAL
+590 MLELQRESAAWAL